1 MCERTIEKYE
11 EELCCVKMCERTIAE
26 YKEELS
32 RTKEENERLRQ
43 LLEAV
48 FKKPQVVLHR
58 TDVCEKYRPPEQQEG
73 SSSMAQKK
81 SQYLHVKEEEP
92 QPPYFKVEEKQR
104 LSPHFIKEEK
114 RHLVSVKSED
124 DEVKA
129 SPVKTKQ
136 GTFASLDTG
145 AT

>member
-1 MCERTIEKYE
+1 MCERTIAKYE

-58 TDVCEKYRPPEQQEG
+58 TDLNKEHLPHEQ
-73 SSSMAQKK
+73 
-81 SQYLHVKEEEP
+81 EEEP
-92 QPPYFKVEEKQR
+92 QP
-104 LSPHFIKEEK
+104 HHIKEEK
-114 RHLVSVKSED
+114 EGKRRTH
-124 DEVKA
+124 
-129 SPVKTKQ
+129 
-136 GTFASLDTG
+136 
-145 AT
+145 